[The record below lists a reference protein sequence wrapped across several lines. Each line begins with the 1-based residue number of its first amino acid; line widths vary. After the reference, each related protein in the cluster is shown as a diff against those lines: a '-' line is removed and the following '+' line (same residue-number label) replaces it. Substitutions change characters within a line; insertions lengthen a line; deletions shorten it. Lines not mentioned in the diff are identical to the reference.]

1 MRDLENMIKKYW
13 WVALLVIIAPILINH
28 LILKP
33 AFFKFVGKDTD
44 WLSFWGAYIGT
55 ILSSVIAFYVLHK
68 QLQQN
73 HEENEANRKLQIN
86 FLEYQQK
93 SMWLNELK
101 TRMYDYFMA
110 FSQNDII
117 SLIDYYSRHDKKD
130 DIIKEIKRMIDL
142 MSLSVFSKKILFA
155 EETDSEEK
163 VILGRL
169 KNFDREFYALLHDVK
184 WLARYIGV
192 SNFKDKSYALKVA
205 YNYKNKDEIVRPD
218 LKPVDR
224 RIWNIISEQETIS
237 VAEIVKIRISE
248 AMDNLK
254 RENINEEIVRLINYE
269 QNKINKIIQD
279 NDATK

>member
-1 MRDLENMIKKYW
+1 MSDLGNIIKKYW
-13 WVALLVIIAPILINH
+13 WVALLVIIAPILINY
-28 LILKP
+28 LILQP
-33 AFFKFVGKDTD
+33 ALFRFVGKDTD

-73 HEENEANRKLQIN
+73 HDENEANRRQQIS
-86 FLEYQQK
+86 FIAYQQK

-142 MSLSVFSKKILFA
+142 MSLSIFSKKILFSDV
-155 EETDSEEK
+155 TDKKEK
-163 VILGRL
+163 FFLGQL
-169 KNFDREFYALLHDVK
+169 ESFDIEFYALLYDIK
-184 WLARYIGV
+184 WLSTYIGE
-192 SNFKDKSYALKVA
+192 SKFRDKSYALNVVHI
-205 YNYKNKDEIVRPD
+205 YKSQNEKARPD
-218 LKPVDR
+218 LILKSK
-224 RIWNIISEQETIS
+224 RIWDIISEQENIH
-237 VAEIVKIRISE
+237 VDIIARIRISE
-248 AMDNLK
+248 AIKNFK
-254 RENINEEIVRLINYE
+254 RESINKVIVSLINYE
-269 QNKINKIIQD
+269 QKKINKIIQD

>member
-1 MRDLENMIKKYW
+1 MSDLGNIIKKYW
-13 WVALLVIIAPILINH
+13 WVALLVIIAPILINY
-28 LILKP
+28 LILQP
-33 AFFKFVGKDTD
+33 AFFSFVGKDTD

-73 HEENEANRKLQIN
+73 HDENEANRRQQIS
-86 FLEYQQK
+86 FIAYQQK

-142 MSLSVFSKKILFA
+142 MSLSIFSKRILFSDV
-155 EETDSEEK
+155 TDKKEK
-163 VILGRL
+163 FFLGQL
-169 KNFDREFYALLHDVK
+169 ESFDIEFYALLYDIK
-184 WLARYIGV
+184 WLSTYIGE
-192 SNFKDKSYALKVA
+192 SKFRDKSYALNVVHI
-205 YNYKNKDEIVRPD
+205 YKSQNEKARPD
-218 LKPVDR
+218 LILKSK
-224 RIWNIISEQETIS
+224 RIWDIISEQENIH
-237 VAEIVKIRISE
+237 VDIIARIRISE
-248 AMDNLK
+248 AIKNFK
-254 RENINEEIVRLINYE
+254 RESINKVIVSLINYE
-269 QNKINKIIQD
+269 QEKINKIIQD

>member
-1 MRDLENMIKKYW
+1 MSDLGNIIKKYW
-13 WVALLVIIAPILINH
+13 WVALLVIIAPILINY
-28 LILKP
+28 LILQP
-33 AFFKFVGKDTD
+33 AFFSFVGKDTD

-73 HEENEANRKLQIN
+73 HDENEANRRQQIS
-86 FLEYQQK
+86 FIAYQQK

-142 MSLSVFSKKILFA
+142 MSLSIFSKRILFSDV
-155 EETDSEEK
+155 TDKKEK
-163 VILGRL
+163 FFWGQLES
-169 KNFDREFYALLHDVK
+169 FDIEFYALLYDIK
-184 WLARYIGV
+184 WLSTYIGE
-192 SNFKDKSYALKVA
+192 SKFRDKSYALNVVHI
-205 YNYKNKDEIVRPD
+205 YKSQNEKARPD
-218 LKPVDR
+218 LILKSK
-224 RIWNIISEQETIS
+224 RIWDIISEQENIH
-237 VAEIVKIRISE
+237 VDIIARIRISE
-248 AMDNLK
+248 AIKNFK
-254 RENINEEIVRLINYE
+254 RESINKVIVSLINYE
-269 QNKINKIIQD
+269 QEKINKIIQD